1 MKKKFSHFLKIEKTE
16 IFFLKTDRKLTEIIA

>member
-16 IFFLKTDRKLTEIIA
+16 KKFFKVDRKLTEIIA